1 MAKKS
6 FTKSAP
12 AADFTFFDKVPPHSI
27 EAEMSLLGAM
37 MLDRHAVGDSLLLA
51 KPDDFYVPANR
62 RICQVLMELY
72 DHNVAI
78 DLVTTLDK
86 LKEHGAVE
94 EIGGTAYLA
103 QLADSVPSAANAEH
117 YAHIVRNKSILRTLI
132 NTLGEVLR
140 EAFEEAQNI
149 EQFLDGAE
157 QKLFSVTERRSTG
170 QAQGLRDV
178 LIRTFEHLE
187 KATTGMTGV
196 PTGYYELDS
205 LTGGFQKGEM
215 IVLAA
220 RPSVG
225 KTAFALNIIEHMV
238 VREKQP
244 VAFFSLEMGSR
255 EVAQRML
262 SSYAG
267 VNLARFRGNLSVED
281 HEKLQVAA
289 GDLSQAPLFIDDSPG
304 MSIFDIRTKSRRL
317 KAQHNIQMVAIDY
330 LQLLNAAGAENRQV
344 MVADMSRGVK
354 ALARELDIPVLCLCQ
369 LNRDV
374 EQSNRHPRLSDIRES
389 GAIEQDADV
398 VMLLHREDR
407 NSSDPA
413 VKGEAL
419 LIVGKQRNGPTGK
432 VDLQFQDT
440 YARFVNKSRDFANA

>member
-1 MAKKS
+1 
-6 FTKSAP
+6 
-12 AADFTFFDKVPPHSI
+12 
-27 EAEMSLLGAM
+27 MSLLGAM
-37 MLDRHAVGDSLLLA
+37 MLDRHAVGESLLLA
-51 KPDDFYVPANR
+51 KPDDFYVPAHR

-72 DHNVAI
+72 DQNVAI
-78 DLVTTLDK
+78 DLVTTLDR
-86 LKEHGAVE
+86 LQEHGAVE

-117 YAHIVRNKSILRTLI
+117 YARIVRNKSILRNLI
-132 NTLGEVLR
+132 NTLGDVLR
-140 EAFEEAQNI
+140 HAFEEAQSV
-149 EQFLDGAE
+149 EEFLDE
-157 QKLFSVTERRSTG
+157 TEKKLFAVTERRSSG
-170 QAQGLRDV
+170 QAKGLREV
-178 LIRTFEHLE
+178 LIETFEHIE
-187 KATTGMTGV
+187 KATGSGMTGV

-225 KTAFALNIIEHMV
+225 KTALALNIIEHMV

-262 SSYAG
+262 SSFAG
-267 VNLARFRGNLSVED
+267 VNLARFRGNLSIED
-281 HEKLQVAA
+281 HEKLQQAA
-289 GDLSQAPLFIDDSPG
+289 GELTQAPLFIDDSPG
-304 MSIFDIRTKSRRL
+304 MTIFDVRTKARRL
-317 KAQHNIQMVAIDY
+317 KAQHNISMVAIDY
-330 LQLLNAAGAENRQV
+330 LQLLNAPGAENRQV
-344 MVADMSRGVK
+344 QVADMSRGVK
-354 ALARELDIPVLCLCQ
+354 ALARELDIPVLTLCQ

-374 EQSNRHPRLSDIRES
+374 EQSNRQPRLSDIRES

-413 VKGEAL
+413 VKGEAVI
-419 LIVGKQRNGPTGK
+419 IVGKQRNGPTGK

-440 YARFVNKSRDFANA
+440 FARFVNKSRDFANA